1 MVFSAKRGA
10 RIFLALFILFT
21 LSLNDLYK
29 FTRRGNVPATRFK
42 NNTTRQREE
51 ILLFREI
58 LSKFRPTFS
67 DHFVRSPYGI
77 SEKILAHNDES
88 LTFHRLETFRGTW
101 RCVFIGDVL
110 LPRFV
115 DFLLFKIMGN
125 VCWTSVN
132 VSPRCS
138 TPVFHRRLKKK
149 ERKKRE
155 RRRKKKAQQQNTEI
169 IYLWPTLPRLCPTMG
184 SELVWNVNYT
194 VLSDD
199 MLPVD
204 K

>member
-1 MVFSAKRGA
+1 M
-10 RIFLALFILFT
+10 FLPL
-21 LSLNDLYK
+21 DLK
-29 FTRRGNVPATRFK
+29 IIQRE
-42 NNTTRQREE
+42 REE

-149 ERKKRE
+149 KEKRKKE
-155 RRRKKKAQQQNTEI
+155 GEKRRHNNKTRKLSI
-169 IYLWPTLPRLCPTMG
+169 FGRRCLG
-184 SELVWNVNYT
+184 SARQWDPN
-194 VLSDD
+194 
-199 MLPVD
+199 
-204 K
+204 